1 MSSDHPEIL
10 APAGSIEALYAAVRA
25 GADAV
30 YLALGSFG
38 ARRQAKNFTPDE
50 LSKGAAYCRL
60 HGVKVYLAVNTLAF
74 DREREMLLDTVET
87 AVKAGIDGAIVQ
99 DWGVF
104 SLLREAF
111 PDLPLHGS
119 TQMSVHTPAGAL
131 LLERMGARRVV
142 LARELSI
149 PEIAAIR
156 KAVSIELEVF
166 VHGALCFS
174 MSGQCL
180 FSAMLGSRSG
190 NRGYC
195 AQPCRLPYRVG
206 GRECYPLSLKDL
218 CAYPLLSELK
228 AAGVDSYK
236 IEGRMKRP
244 EYVTAAVEA
253 CRKAAAGEA
262 YDAKTLQAV
271 FSRSGFTDGYLT
283 GRHTGAM
290 FGVRRPEEGEREA
303 LRPLAAKAKKERAD
317 IPLAMTLSVR
327 EDAPA
332 RLTLSD
338 GIHTVAVTGAAGER
352 ALHLPLDEKTAAEAL
367 GKLGGT
373 PFLAEQIDC
382 EIAAGVTL
390 SRAAL
395 NALRREGV
403 ARLAEARSAFV
414 PLPRRPVSPL
424 PPRHAGAAKPK
435 LWVRAEHRKQLSD
448 CDLSQAAQVI
458 LPAEEWIE
466 GAVAEL
472 PRACFDE
479 EKLLRQLSRLKAA
492 GCRAVMVQNIG
503 QIIPAAAEG
512 FTLYGGAGLNLTNT
526 DAIMQAERWGL
537 SAALLSV
544 ELTLPRIA
552 ALGGALPRGIIV
564 YGHLPLMAARLCPLK
579 PVIGCKR
586 CGKKGSVTDR
596 KGKRLRVAC
605 RDGYTELYNPDC
617 LYLFDRIGETAGA
630 DFHLIYLT
638 GETPRQAADAVA
650 AYQSRAPKP
659 AGATRGL
666 YDRGVE

>member
-1 MSSDHPEIL
+1 MSCNHPEIL

-60 HGVKVYLAVNTLAF
+60 HGVKVYLAVNTLTF
-74 DREREMLLDTVET
+74 DRERETLLDTVET
-87 AVKAGIDGAIVQ
+87 AVGAGIDGAIVQ

-131 LLERMGARRVV
+131 LLEQMGARRVV

-156 KAVSIELEVF
+156 QAVSIELEVF

-253 CRKAAAGEA
+253 CRKAAAGET

-303 LRPLAAKAKKERAD
+303 LRRLAAKAKKERAD

-327 EDAPA
+327 EGAPA

-338 GIHTVAVTGAAGER
+338 GAHTVTVTGAAGER

-373 PFLAEQIDC
+373 PFLAEKIDC
-382 EIAAGVTL
+382 EIADGATL

-414 PLPRRPVSPL
+414 PLPGRQVSPL
-424 PPRHAGAAKPK
+424 PPCHVGAAKPE
-435 LWVRAEHRKQLSD
+435 LWVRAEHREQLSD
-448 CDLSQAAQVI
+448 CDLSQVAQVI
-458 LPAEEWIE
+458 LPAEKWTEN
-466 GAVAEL
+466 AVAEL

-492 GCRAVMVQNIG
+492 GCRAVMVQNVG

-526 DAIMQAERWGL
+526 DALMQAERWGL

-552 ALGGALPRGIIV
+552 ALGGTLPRGIIV

-596 KGKRLRVAC
+596 KGKRLRVKC

-617 LYLFDRIGETAGA
+617 LYLCDRIGEVAGA

-638 GETPRQAADAVA
+638 DETPRQAADAVT
-650 AYQSRAPKP
+650 AYQGSAPKP
-659 AGATRGL
+659 SGATRGL